1 MKINV
6 FLFFKNMKTSL
17 FGSSEIRFEAV
28 VTISSIEV
36 KRISTVDILSIEG
49 GPHFY

>member
-6 FLFFKNMKTSL
+6 FLFLKDMKTSL

-28 VTISSIEV
+28 VTLLLKKKHYIFS
-36 KRISTVDILSIEG
+36 KQ
-49 GPHFY
+49 